1 MRHAISR
8 TPTSWA
14 RSSPIS
20 SRSANDK
27 YLPDA
32 DFDINNGM
40 PPQCLN
46 HRVPTACDTPTTS
59 AAFSLVIPIATCSQN
74 CRSTSLR
81 SDGAPGDRIAPRPVN
96 FCVHPAGRPINTSMI
111 KVLQRPV
118 ECALAALVGV
128 MHQRC
133 GLAPSPQRHHQRI
146 NHQLGCHAR
155 THGPAHRTTRVQIQ
169 HHRHIRP
176 ALSRPDV
183 GEVSPPSVDW
193 ARRPQTAGPGCWPQ
207 YCVQDVE
214 RYPRVA
220 VCVCCV
226 PLAEQ
231 PASGGPPGCLIRP
244 RPSPEDRAGRGV
256 SRTYDHWRQSSRG
269 CVSSDVRWSGCAG
282 WANAPPSRSSH
293 WLRLAETLITR
304 HITLTGHTVRC
315 QAMKPYFT
323 TGFSG
328 SSPALFL

>member
-40 PPQCLN
+40 PLRCLN

-59 AAFSLVIPIATCSQN
+59 AAFSLVIPVATCSQN

-81 SDGAPGDRIAPRPVN
+81 SDGATGDRIAPRPVN
-96 FCVHPAGRPINTSMI
+96 FCIHPAGRAINTSMI

-155 THGPAHRTTRVQIQ
+155 THGPAHRTTRAQIQ

-183 GEVSPPSVDW
+183 GEVSHPALIGLGTLKLPVQD
-193 ARRPQTAGPGCWPQ
+193 WPQ
-207 YCVQDVE
+207 CCVQDVE

-231 PASGGPPGCLIRP
+231 PASGGPPRCLSRP

-256 SRTYDHWRQSSRG
+256 SRTYDHWRQSISRMR
-269 CVSSDVRWSGCAG
+269 VVRCALV
-282 WANAPPSRSSH
+282 
-293 WLRLAETLITR
+293 WLRWLGERAA
-304 HITLTGHTVRC
+304 
-315 QAMKPYFT
+315 Q
-323 TGFSG
+323 S
-328 SSPALFL
+328 